1 MKDRGKQSLY
11 ASGEDYLEAILVLQ
25 KQKGMA
31 FHMASY
37 KIGRLSEDIKRE
49 LSVMLRELKDPRISK
64 LLSIVR
70 VEVSGD
76 LSHCKVNVSAIE
88 GFEKTKESVEGLTSA
103 GGFIRRELTN
113 RLHLR
118 KCPEMK
124 FIADDSIEHSA
135 QISKLIKDVNE

>member
-1 MKDRGKQSLY
+1 
-11 ASGEDYLEAILVLQ
+11 
-25 KQKGMA
+25 
-31 FHMASY
+31 
-37 KIGRLSEDIKRE
+37 
-49 LSVMLRELKDPRISK
+49 MLRELKDPRISP

-88 GFEKTKESVEGLTSA
+88 GFDKTKESVEGLKSA
-103 GGFIRRELTN
+103 AGFIRRELTN

-118 KCPEMK
+118 KCPEMR

-135 QISKLIKDVNE
+135 QINKLIRDVTED

>member
-1 MKDRGKQSLY
+1 
-11 ASGEDYLEAILVLQ
+11 
-25 KQKGMA
+25 
-31 FHMASY
+31 MASY
-37 KIGRLSEDIKRE
+37 KLGRLSEDIKRE
-49 LSVMLRELKDPRISK
+49 LSMMLRELKDPRISP

-88 GFEKTKESVEGLTSA
+88 GFDKTKESVEGLKSA
-103 GGFIRRELTN
+103 AGFIRRELTN

-118 KCPEMK
+118 KCPEMR

-135 QISKLIKDVNE
+135 QINKLIRDVTED

>member
-1 MKDRGKQSLY
+1 
-11 ASGEDYLEAILVLQ
+11 
-25 KQKGMA
+25 
-31 FHMASY
+31 MASY

-103 GGFIRRELTN
+103 AGFIRRELTN